1 MLVFS
6 WIKLLQGNKTEV
18 TKPIDFNGVAYVN
31 KVLNGKTVELSIVQN
46 ANEVSLKIR

>member
-6 WIKLLQGNKTEV
+6 WIKLPQGNKTKV
-18 TKPIDFNGVAYVN
+18 RKPIDFNGIAYVN

-46 ANEVSLKIR
+46 ANDIQYP